1 MLHYHCLIHAHRLGV
16 SAKGP
21 QMSANVSASTS
32 TGGAAMTVDEL
43 AAAAG
48 VSVRTVRFYAGKHLL
63 PPPEL
68 QGRLG
73 LYSQTHLARLELVRD
88 LQARGFTLSAIENY
102 LQRVPSDATPED
114 VAVFRALLS
123 PWVADTPVRLDRAG
137 LDELAGRP
145 LDNETVERL
154 TTLRFL
160 EPVEPAGGGDG
171 EIVEVRPAELEIG
184 LQLVALPAPVE
195 MFLEARDLLDR
206 HTTEMAEELS
216 ELVRRHLV
224 RPYLERELEQEER
237 VRLSRVIEQLKPLT
251 IQTVVAAFSR
261 AVDRVVR
268 RKVEP

>member
-1 MLHYHCLIHAHRLGV
+1 MSASV
-16 SAKGP
+16 SAGTP
-21 QMSANVSASTS
+21 TS
-32 TGGAAMTVDEL
+32 GDAAMTVDEL

-73 LYSQTHLARLELVRD
+73 LYSKTHLARLELVRD
-88 LQARGFTLSAIENY
+88 LQARGFTLAAIENY
-102 LQRVPSDATPED
+102 LQRVPSDATAED
-114 VAVFRALLS
+114 IAVFRALLS
-123 PWVADTPVRLDRAG
+123 PWVADASVTLDRAG
-137 LDELAGRP
+137 LDELAGRR
-145 LDNETVERL
+145 LDDETLERL

-160 EPVEPAGGGDG
+160 EPVDDG
-171 EIVEVRPAELEIG
+171 EQTFEVRPAELEIG
-184 LQLVALPAPVE
+184 LELVSLPAPVE

-224 RPYLERELEQEER
+224 RPYLDQELDHQERI
-237 VRLSRVIEQLKPLT
+237 RLSRVIEQLKPLT

-268 RKVEP
+268 RKVES

>member
-1 MLHYHCLIHAHRLGV
+1 
-16 SAKGP
+16 
-21 QMSANVSASTS
+21 MSAHVSPEAPPGDRAT
-32 TGGAAMTVDEL
+32 MTVDEL
-43 AAAAG
+43 ATAAG
-48 VSVRTVRFYAGKHLL
+48 VSVRTVRFYAGKQLL

-88 LQARGFTLSAIENY
+88 LQTRGFTLSAIENY
-102 LQRVPSDATPED
+102 LQRVPDDATPED
-114 VAVFRALLS
+114 IAVFRALLS
-123 PWVADTPVRLDRAG
+123 PWVADASERLDRAG

-145 LDNETVERL
+145 LDDETVDRL
-154 TTLRFL
+154 VALRFL
-160 EPVEPAGGGDG
+160 DPVSTPDGDRRFD
-171 EIVEVRPAELEIG
+171 VRTAELEIG
-184 LQLVALPAPVE
+184 LQLVALPAPAE
-195 MFLEARDLLDR
+195 MFVEARDLLER

-224 RPYLERELEQEER
+224 RPYLDQELDQQQR
-237 VRLSRVIEQLKPLT
+237 ARLSRVIEQLKPLT

>member
-1 MLHYHCLIHAHRLGV
+1 MSAHV
-16 SAKGP
+16 SATTPTDG
-21 QMSANVSASTS
+21 A
-32 TGGAAMTVDEL
+32 AAMTVDEL

-88 LQARGFTLSAIENY
+88 LQARGFTLAAIENY
-102 LQRVPSDATPED
+102 LQRVPADATAED
-114 VAVFRALLS
+114 IAVFRALLS
-123 PWVADTPVRLDRAG
+123 PWVADTSVRVDRAG
-137 LDELAGRP
+137 LDELAGRR
-145 LDNETVERL
+145 LNEETVEWL
-154 TTLRFL
+154 ATLRFL
-160 EPVEPAGGGDG
+160 EPVDGDDAGRYD
-171 EIVEVRPAELEIG
+171 VRPAELEIG
-184 LQLVALPAPVE
+184 LELVTLPAPAE

-224 RPYLERELEQEER
+224 RPYLEHELAHEER

-268 RKVEP
+268 RRVEP